1 VSVAR
6 PGWIL
11 ALLVSLALVFPG
23 SAFALTP
30 KPGHYALIKGGRSV
44 GVAFDV
50 TKKHRVK
57 AFQDYDKCATVP
69 LLPPS
74 IKISKKGKFSFRG
87 TVKDVIG
94 QKFSLTLTG
103 KFVSRT
109 KAKGTATLSRTS
121 PTSCA
126 GKKIAYTVKRQG

>member
-50 TKKHRVK
+50 TKKRRVK

-69 LLPPS
+69 LLAPS
-74 IKISKKGKFSFRG
+74 IKIWRRER
-87 TVKDVIG
+87 
-94 QKFSLTLTG
+94 
-103 KFVSRT
+103 SRSV
-109 KAKGTATLSRTS
+109 A
-121 PTSCA
+121 P
-126 GKKIAYTVKRQG
+126 

>member
-1 VSVAR
+1 VCDR
-6 PGWIL
+6 PTPGAVDQDL
-11 ALLVSLALVFPG
+11 A
-23 SAFALTP
+23 
-30 KPGHYALIKGGRSV
+30 KG
-44 GVAFDV
+44 
-50 TKKHRVK
+50 T
-57 AFQDYDKCATVP
+57 
-69 LLPPS
+69 
-74 IKISKKGKFSFRG
+74 FSFRG

-121 PTSCA
+121 PTSRA